1 MIPFQK
7 KISIIALGGMHM
19 KIENEYAV
27 QMLIEVLYEKE
38 LINRAT
44 YLNIMKQINQE
55 QQRKVA

>member
-1 MIPFQK
+1 
-7 KISIIALGGMHM
+7 M

-27 QMLIEVLYEKE
+27 QMLIEVLYEKG

-44 YLNIMKQINQE
+44 YLNIMKEINQE

>member
-1 MIPFQK
+1 
-7 KISIIALGGMHM
+7 M

-44 YLNIMKQINQE
+44 YLNIMKEINQE
-55 QQRKVA
+55 QQRKAA

>member
-1 MIPFQK
+1 
-7 KISIIALGGMHM
+7 M
-19 KIENEYAV
+19 KIKNEYAV
-27 QMLIEVLYEKE
+27 QMLIEVLYEKG

>member
-1 MIPFQK
+1 
-7 KISIIALGGMHM
+7 M

-27 QMLIEVLYEKE
+27 QMLIEVLYEKG

>member
-1 MIPFQK
+1 
-7 KISIIALGGMHM
+7 M

-27 QMLIEVLYEKE
+27 QMLIEVLYDKG

>member
-1 MIPFQK
+1 
-7 KISIIALGGMHM
+7 M

-27 QMLIEVLYEKE
+27 QMLIEVLYEKG

-44 YLNIMKQINQE
+44 YFNIMKQINQE